1 MNRTQKI
8 SETTK
13 LALFVAI
20 IVLLSV
26 TPLGYISLGVINATT
41 IQMPVIIGAVLF
53 GWKKGAFLGGVFGLT
68 SLIKN
73 TIQPNITSFVFSP
86 FIPVFGEE
94 NGSIFAIII
103 SLLPRI
109 MIGVV
114 AALAFSLL
122 SKAKLSSTVSSA
134 VAGFLGSLTNTILVM
149 GGIYLFF
156 GESYSA
162 AKDIAYETLM
172 ATVAATI
179 TGAGIT
185 EAIVSAVCC
194 GTICTALIK
203 YTRGK
208 KS

>member
-13 LALFVAI
+13 IALFVAI

-73 TIQPNITSFVFSP
+73 TIQPNVTSFVFSP

-94 NGSIFAIII
+94 NGSFFAIII

-109 MIGVV
+109 MIGV
-114 AALAFSLL
+114 ASALAFSLL
-122 SKAKLSSTVSSA
+122 SKAKLNSTVSSA
-134 VAGFLGSLTNTILVM
+134 AAGFLGSMTNTVFVM

-185 EAIVSAVCC
+185 EAVVSAVCC

-203 YTRGK
+203 YTKGM

>member
-1 MNRTQKI
+1 M
-8 SETTK
+8 
-13 LALFVAI
+13 ALFVAI

-73 TIQPNITSFVFSP
+73 TIQPNVTSFVFSP

-94 NGSIFAIII
+94 NGSFFAIII

-114 AALAFSLL
+114 SALAFSLL
-122 SKAKLSSTVSSA
+122 SKVKLNSTVSSA
-134 VAGFLGSLTNTILVM
+134 AAGFLGSLTNTVLVM

-162 AKDIAYETLM
+162 AKDIAYEALM

-185 EAIVSAVCC
+185 EAVVSAVCC

-203 YTRGK
+203 YTKGR

>member
-1 MNRTQKI
+1 M
-8 SETTK
+8 
-13 LALFVAI
+13 ALFVAI

-73 TIQPNITSFVFSP
+73 TIQPNVTSFVFSP

-94 NGSIFAIII
+94 NGSFFAIII

-114 AALAFSLL
+114 SALAFSLL
-122 SKAKLSSTVSSA
+122 SKVKLNSTVSSA
-134 VAGFLGSLTNTILVM
+134 AAGFLGSLTNTILVM

-162 AKDIAYETLM
+162 AKDIAYEALM

-185 EAIVSAVCC
+185 EAVVSAVCC

-203 YTRGK
+203 YTKGR

>member
-1 MNRTQKI
+1 MA
-8 SETTK
+8 SD
-13 LALFVAI
+13 L
-20 IVLLSV
+20 
-26 TPLGYISLGVINATT
+26 
-41 IQMPVIIGAVLF
+41 PVIIGAVLF
-53 GWKKGAFLGGVFGLT
+53 GWKKGAVLGGVFGLT

-73 TIQPNITSFVFSP
+73 TIQPNVTSFVFSP

-94 NGSIFAIII
+94 NGSFFAIII

-114 AALAFSLL
+114 SALVFSLL
-122 SKAKLSSTVSSA
+122 SKIKLNSTVSSA
-134 VAGFLGSLTNTILVM
+134 AAGFLGSLTNTVLVM

-162 AKDIAYETLM
+162 AKDIAYEALM

-185 EAIVSAVCC
+185 EAVVSAVCC

-203 YTRGK
+203 YTKGR

>member
-1 MNRTQKI
+1 M
-8 SETTK
+8 
-13 LALFVAI
+13 ALFVAI

-73 TIQPNITSFVFSP
+73 TIQPNVTSFVFSP

-94 NGSIFAIII
+94 NGSFFAIII

-114 AALAFSLL
+114 SALAFSLL
-122 SKAKLSSTVSSA
+122 SKVKLNSTVSSA
-134 VAGFLGSLTNTILVM
+134 AAGFLGSLTNTVLVM

-185 EAIVSAVCC
+185 EAVVSAVCC

-203 YTRGK
+203 YTKGR